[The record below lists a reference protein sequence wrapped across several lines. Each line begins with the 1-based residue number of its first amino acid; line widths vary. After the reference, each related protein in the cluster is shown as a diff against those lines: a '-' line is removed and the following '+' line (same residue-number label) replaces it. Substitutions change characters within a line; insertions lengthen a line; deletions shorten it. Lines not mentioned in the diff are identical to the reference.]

1 MNLGL
6 QGAAGSMPP
15 PPLWGRVREGVSHK
29 DSARGYPLS
38 NSPPQGPQGGREPTA
53 RVVRV
58 PQKRCEPHVSIFTY
72 SKSPGLLSM
81 PTLGGEIHGANWPIS
96 VTGVISEAMKS
107 PSSAEGSHSPF
118 RLLQVASSISTP
130 SGVAWI
136 SLNSPIWRWNATF
149 GSVSL
154 KS

>member
-1 MNLGL
+1 MVN
-6 QGAAGSMPP
+6 SEWRIVVFPIRYS
-15 PPLWGRVREGVSHK
+15 PLPIRFS
-29 DSARGYPLS
+29 D
-38 NSPPQGPQGGREPTA
+38 
-53 RVVRV
+53 
-58 PQKRCEPHVSIFTY
+58 HVSIFTY

-81 PTLGGEIHGANWPIS
+81 PTFGGEIQDAYWPVS

-107 PSSAEGSHSPF
+107 PSSEDGSHSPL

-136 SLNSPIWRWNATF
+136 SLNSPIWRWNATV

-154 KS
+154 EWKPASEMILFQRSEERRVG